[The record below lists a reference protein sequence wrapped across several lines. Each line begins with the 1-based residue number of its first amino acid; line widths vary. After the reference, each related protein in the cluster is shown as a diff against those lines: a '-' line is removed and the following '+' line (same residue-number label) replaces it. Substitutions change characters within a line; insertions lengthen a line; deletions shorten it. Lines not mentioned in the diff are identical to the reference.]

1 MEMVKGETVIIKQE
15 YNLFDNQME
24 GQSGIFVKTDKNTG
38 KHLIYFPQV
47 EEWGEIEEIERV
59 NAGVVEDH
67 NKNIVSR
74 IRTLE
79 YNADE
84 RLRLE
89 MESKNAD

>member
-1 MEMVKGETVIIKQE
+1 MEMVKGETVIVKQE

-59 NAGVVEDH
+59 NAGVIENH
-67 NKNIVSR
+67 NKDIVSR

-79 YNADE
+79 HTADAK
-84 RLRLE
+84 LREELE
-89 MESKNAD
+89 NKK

>member
-59 NAGVVEDH
+59 NAGVIENH
-67 NKNIVSR
+67 NKDIVSR

-79 YNADE
+79 YTADAK
-84 RLRLE
+84 LREELE
-89 MESKNAD
+89 NKND